1 MTSLHGPNSRSNAP
15 TSRTEEWCVCV
26 CVCVERRP
34 WYMGHMEITSVK
46 RHVYRVFKNSTLN
59 TSFHWGTVA
68 LF

>member
-1 MTSLHGPNSRSNAP
+1 
-15 TSRTEEWCVCV
+15 
-26 CVCVERRP
+26 
-34 WYMGHMEITSVK
+34 MGHMEITSVK